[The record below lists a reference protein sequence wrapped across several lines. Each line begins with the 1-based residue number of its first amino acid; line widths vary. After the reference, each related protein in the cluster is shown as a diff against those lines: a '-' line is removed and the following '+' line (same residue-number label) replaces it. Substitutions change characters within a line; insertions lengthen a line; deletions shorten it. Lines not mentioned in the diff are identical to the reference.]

1 MRIITSL
8 MSCLLALAGCDE
20 KPSVTTI
27 HHSSANGVDTLFSKS
42 TLKEGV
48 AKFECFASES
58 GQCHYRVYT
67 EKCPPAPAPGEHPAA
82 CARTT
87 LEDFALAPG
96 KTHEIRGLPQDFR
109 QCVSKDL
116 DGDPGSGGPSRHP

>member
-8 MSCLLALAGCDE
+8 MSCLLALAGCDD

-48 AKFECFASES
+48 ATFECFASES

-67 EKCPPAPAPGEHPAA
+67 ERCAVAATGENPAD
-82 CARTT
+82 CTRTT

-96 KTHEIRGLPQDFR
+96 KTHEIRGLPEDFR
-109 QCVSKDL
+109 QCVAKEADA
-116 DGDPGSGGPSRHP
+116 GRRCGS

>member
-8 MSCLLALAGCDE
+8 VSCLLALAGCDD
-20 KPSVTTI
+20 KPSVTRI

-48 AKFECFASES
+48 ATFECFASES
-58 GQCHYRVYT
+58 GQCHYLVYS
-67 EKCPPAPAPGEHPAA
+67 EHCPTASPGEMPAA

-87 LEDFALAPG
+87 LEDFVLAPG
-96 KTHEIRGLPQDFR
+96 KTHEIRGLPQDFK
-109 QCVSKDL
+109 QCVSKNADT
-116 DGDPGSGGPSRHP
+116 DQACEG

>member
-8 MSCLLALAGCDE
+8 MSCLLALAGCDD

-48 AKFECFASES
+48 ANFECFASES

-67 EKCPPAPAPGEHPAA
+67 ETCPTPASGENAAA
-82 CARTT
+82 CKRTT
-87 LEDFALAPG
+87 LEDFVLAPG
-96 KTHEIRGLPQDFR
+96 KTHEIRGLPDGYR
-109 QCVSKDL
+109 ECVSQQ
-116 DGDPGSGGPSRHP
+116 GVNGCT

>member
-8 MSCLLALAGCDE
+8 MSCLLALAGCNE

-27 HHSSANGVDTLFSKS
+27 HHSSENGVDTLFSKS

-67 EKCPPAPAPGEHPAA
+67 ETCPTPAPGENPSA
-82 CARTT
+82 CKLTT
-87 LEDFALAPG
+87 LEDFVLAPG
-96 KTHEIRGLPQDFR
+96 KTHEIRGLPDGYR
-109 QCVSKDL
+109 ECVAQQAVGERCS
-116 DGDPGSGGPSRHP
+116 S

>member
-8 MSCLLALAGCDE
+8 MSCLLALAGCDD

-27 HHSSANGVDTLFSKS
+27 HHSTANGVDTLFSKS

-48 AKFECFASES
+48 ATFECFASES
-58 GQCHYRVYT
+58 GQCHYRIYT
-67 EKCPPAPAPGEHPAA
+67 ETCPTPAPGENPDA
-82 CARTT
+82 CERTT

-96 KTHEIRGLPQDFR
+96 KAHEIRGLPQDFR
-109 QCVSKDL
+109 QCVSKNADT
-116 DGDPGSGGPSRHP
+116 DQACRG

>member
-8 MSCLLALAGCDE
+8 MSCLLALAGCDD

-48 AKFECFASES
+48 ATFECFASES
-58 GQCHYRVYT
+58 GQCHYRVYM
-67 EKCPPAPAPGEHPAA
+67 EKCPAPTSGENPGA
-82 CARTT
+82 CVRTT
-87 LEDFALAPG
+87 LEDFVLAPG

-109 QCVSKDL
+109 QCVS
-116 DGDPGSGGPSRHP
+116 GRAEATGACRG

>member
-8 MSCLLALAGCDE
+8 VSCLLALAGCDE

-27 HHSSANGVDTLFSKS
+27 HHSSANGVDTLFSKT

-48 AKFECFASES
+48 ATFECFASES
-58 GQCHYRVYT
+58 GQCHYLVYT
-67 EKCPPAPAPGEHPAA
+67 ETCPTPAPGEDPGA
-82 CARTT
+82 CDRST

-96 KTHEIRGLPQDFR
+96 KAHEIRGLPQDFR
-109 QCVSKDL
+109 QCVSKNADA
-116 DGDPGSGGPSRHP
+116 DPACGG

>member
-1 MRIITSL
+1 MRIVTSL
-8 MSCLLALAGCDE
+8 MSCLMALAGCNE

-27 HHSSANGVDTLFSKS
+27 HHASANGVDTLFSKT
-42 TLKEGV
+42 TLREGV
-48 AKFECFASES
+48 ATFECFASES

-67 EKCPPAPAPGEHPAA
+67 EACPTPAPGENPAA
-82 CARTT
+82 CIRTT

-109 QCVSKDL
+109 HCVSKNTTADR
-116 DGDPGSGGPSRHP
+116 DCGSR

>member
-1 MRIITSL
+1 MRIVTSL
-8 MSCLLALAGCDE
+8 ISCLLALAGCDD

-48 AKFECFASES
+48 ARFECFASET

-67 EKCPPAPAPGEHPAA
+67 ERCPTPAPGENPAA

-87 LEDFALAPG
+87 LEDFVLAPG
-96 KTHEIRGLPQDFR
+96 KTHEIRGLPDSYR
-109 QCVSKDL
+109 ECVAQQAV
-116 DGDPGSGGPSRHP
+116 DGRCPS

>member
-1 MRIITSL
+1 MRIVTSL
-8 MSCLLALAGCDE
+8 ISCLLALAGCDD

-48 AKFECFASES
+48 ARFECFASET

-67 EKCPPAPAPGEHPAA
+67 EHCPTPAPGGNLAKDRVPEGRTILPHRS
-82 CARTT
+82 ART
-87 LEDFALAPG
+87 AP
-96 KTHEIRGLPQDFR
+96 
-109 QCVSKDL
+109 QC
-116 DGDPGSGGPSRHP
+116 GFPRPTGRRR

>member
-8 MSCLLALAGCDE
+8 MSCLLALAGCDD

-27 HHSSANGVDTLFSKS
+27 HHSTANGVDTLFSKS

-67 EKCPPAPAPGEHPAA
+67 ERCPTPAPGENPAA

-96 KTHEIRGLPQDFR
+96 KAHEIRGLPQDFR
-109 QCVSKDL
+109 QCVSKDAAA
-116 DGDPGSGGPSRHP
+116 DRECGS

>member
-48 AKFECFASES
+48 ARFECFASES

-67 EKCPPAPAPGEHPAA
+67 EQCPPAPAPGEHPAS

-87 LEDFALAPG
+87 VEDFVLAPG
-96 KTHEIRGLPQDFR
+96 KTHEIRGLPEGYR
-109 QCVSKDL
+109 ECVAQQAV
-116 DGDPGSGGPSRHP
+116 GERCPS

>member
-8 MSCLLALAGCDE
+8 VSCLLALAGCDE

-48 AKFECFASES
+48 ARFECYASES

-67 EKCPPAPAPGEHPAA
+67 EQCPTPAPGENPAA

-87 LEDFALAPG
+87 LEDFVLAPG
-96 KTHEIRGLPQDFR
+96 KAHEIHGLPRDFQ
-109 QCVSKDL
+109 QCVSKDANT
-116 DGDPGSGGPSRHP
+116 DQACGG